1 MAARRP
7 VARPTDS
14 YLAKIITYIPTE
26 IIAAYVA
33 ISGLI
38 KSLQPV
44 RIQYPVFWIVAGILL
59 LITPL
64 WILSS
69 HDRGKPRQRGHA
81 LAATLAFAAW
91 VFATGGPFNQFLL
104 SDANPGGW
112 YHPTQGSIVLI
123 IVCLLLPRIGAI
135 LRETDRI
142 QENMRQTAERMAARP
157 GA

>member
-1 MAARRP
+1 MSARRP
-7 VARPTDS
+7 VAKPTDS

-38 KSLQPV
+38 KSLQPA
-44 RIQYPVFWIVAGILL
+44 RLQYPVFWGVAGVLL

-81 LAATLAFAAW
+81 LAATMAFAAW
-91 VFATGGPFNQFLL
+91 VFATGGPFNQFLFNEQA
-104 SDANPGGW
+104 DTGW

-123 IVCLLLPRIGAI
+123 IVCLLLPRIGAL

-142 QENMRQTAERMAARP
+142 QETMKQNAERMINRG